1 MIGWFVLCSTGRLCG
16 TVRGGPKKVQ
26 SHESKVNN
34 FIGLTSF
41 LVRIGQT
48 WVSRGGSQPLLLVVL
63 QWPVGRVVLVGRLQV
78 PGFPLFFFLLFEL
91 LLELLD
97 FLAEKRG
104 VLAFHLLLRTRWEE
118 RKKIDLV
125 LERATE
131 FSRLFWFFKGEKS
144 LYWHYLLIVFIYVW
158 KEYMGAS

>member
-1 MIGWFVLCSTGRLCG
+1 MAQSG
-16 TVRGGPKKVQ
+16 GGPKKVQ
-26 SHESKVNN
+26 SHESKANN
-34 FIGLTSF
+34 FICLTSF

-48 WVSRGGSQPLLLVVL
+48 RVSRGGCQPLLLVVL
-63 QWPVGRVVLVGRLQV
+63 QRPVGRVVLVGRLQV

-118 RKKIDLV
+118 RKKRIS
-125 LERATE
+125 
-131 FSRLFWFFKGEKS
+131 FGKGNGIFKA
-144 LYWHYLLIVFIYVW
+144 F
-158 KEYMGAS
+158 